1 MLLVAV
7 ALGQRWAL
15 PWICRGVSAIQVP
28 EHAGL
33 VRIVTPRVLNHMH
46 ALGIEVHVW
55 TVNDPAQMRRLLA
68 LGVDGLV
75 TDRCD
80 VAARL
85 ARSLGPHASGDS
97 DGVSPV

>member
-7 ALGQRWAL
+7 ALRQRWAL
-15 PWICRGVSAIQVP
+15 PRICRGVSAIQVP
-28 EHAGL
+28 EHAGP
-33 VRIVTPRVLNHMH
+33 VRIVTPRVLRQMH

-55 TVNDPAQMRRLLA
+55 TVNDPVQMRRLLA

-80 VAARL
+80 LAARL
-85 ARSLGPHASGDS
+85 AESLGPRDSGDNA
-97 DGVSPV
+97 